1 MSEKEKENG
10 NISRNSQVTDQ
21 SCGKDA
27 LATSRSAIN
36 PERRVSMLVPL
47 RILLGTSYPCPSPWH
62 VRSQM
67 LLEIAGLGCEL

>member
-1 MSEKEKENG
+1 MSEKEIENG
-10 NISRNSQVTDQ
+10 SITRSSEVTDQ

-36 PERRVSMLVPL
+36 PERRFSMLVPL
-47 RILLGTSYPCPSPWH
+47 RMLLGVSYPCASPWH